1 MLYMHMNMEEA
12 QLYFD
17 KFDKTYWKSR
27 EQPTI
32 KQLDHMRE
40 FGVKGG
46 PSFTKWFRTHV
57 IDLLL
62 FFLS

>member
-1 MLYMHMNMEEA
+1 MLYMHTNMEEA

-32 KQLDHMRE
+32 KLGNLVNNLQLSNWITCASLE
-40 FGVKGG
+40 SKVAQA
-46 PSFTKWFRTHV
+46 S
-57 IDLLL
+57 
-62 FFLS
+62 